1 MLVADF
7 GVDNL
12 AVIKLATFS
21 LVRGFLY
28 QIGHFKI
35 SNLLPTH
42 LVSNIDVTN
51 KFIYLRR
58 HHQLTSI

>member
-1 MLVADF
+1 MRVADF
-7 GVDNL
+7 GVENL
-12 AVIKLATFS
+12 AIIKLAT
-21 LVRGFLY
+21 FLY

-51 KFIYLRR
+51 IYLRR